1 MVQRFP
7 VEEISRLR
15 AALARIARLVD
26 RQVSGDGLTRTQ
38 LSVLG
43 TAARL
48 GDVGISELAEIE
60 GLNPTML
67 SRLVGKLEVAGLVE
81 RCPDAED
88 RRAVR
93 VSVTEAGVGLHER
106 LRRQRTELFADRLE
120 GLSAEHATDLLAAL
134 PALEALAENM
144 RRPSTPEANLR
155 RPSTPELSR

>member
-7 VEEISRLR
+7 VGDISRLR
-15 AALARIARLVD
+15 VALARIARLVD
-26 RQVSGDGLTRTQ
+26 RQVSGDGMTRTQ

-67 SRLVGKLEVAGLVE
+67 SRLIGKLEVAGLVG

-93 VSVTEAGVGLHER
+93 VQVTEAGVALHER
-106 LRRQRTELFADRLE
+106 LRQQRTELFADRLE
-120 GLSAEHATDLLAAL
+120 GLSAEHAADLLAAL
-134 PALEALAENM
+134 PAIEALADNM
-144 RRPSTPEANLR
+144 R